1 MPKPLDV
8 TSTSAFIEAL
18 GSDDDPIIGAQFGV
32 APNTVAYH
40 RKKRGIPA
48 WRTVRRAMVKKLI
61 AGGKHNDVQIKALT
75 GMDRRAIGKLRT
87 KMASTSPFL
96 SQTAANVAGVRAY
109 RKAHPKAPVTE
120 IAQAVGMFV
129 SGVYA
134 ILSKPM

>member
-18 GSDDDPIIGAQFGV
+18 GSDDDPIIGMQFGV

-61 AGGKHNDVQIKALT
+61 AGGQHNDAQIKAVT
-75 GMDRRAIGKLRT
+75 GMDRRAIGKLRA
-87 KMASTSPFL
+87 KMSSTSPYV
-96 SQTAANVAGVRAY
+96 SQTAKNEKAVWAY
-109 RKAHPKAPVTE
+109 RKQHPHAPAKEVAE
-120 IAQAVGMFV
+120 AVGMSV

-134 ILSKPM
+134 ILARG